1 MMNLILSIAKDY
13 ETKLVDFETGEILAE
28 GQTAIN
34 NFLLKNEG
42 RYILKLF

>member
-1 MMNLILSIAKDY
+1 MMNLILSIAKGY
-13 ETKLVDFETGEILAE
+13 ETKLVNFETGEVLAE

-42 RYILKLF
+42 QYTLRLF